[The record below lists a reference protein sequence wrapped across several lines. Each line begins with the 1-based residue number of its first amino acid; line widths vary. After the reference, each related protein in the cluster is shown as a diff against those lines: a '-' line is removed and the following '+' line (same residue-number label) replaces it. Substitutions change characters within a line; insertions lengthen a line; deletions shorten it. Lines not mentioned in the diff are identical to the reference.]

1 MVTSSKISTTLSG
14 FVPKP
19 LKVIAADLSILVDHN
34 AEKAA
39 LRLFKYY
46 EVLDVNGDL
55 FTSRQFLSWFKAVKR
70 SCNGDVEKTAKLTF
84 EGVKNKLISR
94 GENIQLP
101 LALAGIDKE
110 SRKFALL
117 YEKLLI
123 DAWVENVSHIKDLK
137 GVSDL
142 LRIHGATDSSV
153 MRYLL
158 NKIQQ
163 KFSNSGVNEV
173 IKLATKE
180 KSFSEALKLRLQNLS
195 HTVTQD
201 TLFSVLLEFN
211 VHEKLPLE
219 DLLLHRNFQAWDNEY
234 SKKEVNF
241 GREMV
246 KGLQLIHKQDEEI
259 TSALAGLKEMG
270 ELNASHLKVIK
281 ALKGDNKSSS
291 IRN

>member
-1 MVTSSKISTTLSG
+1 
-14 FVPKP
+14 
-19 LKVIAADLSILVDHN
+19 
-34 AEKAA
+34 
-39 LRLFKYY
+39 
-46 EVLDVNGDL
+46 
-55 FTSRQFLSWFKAVKR
+55 
-70 SCNGDVEKTAKLTF
+70 
-84 EGVKNKLISR
+84 
-94 GENIQLP
+94 
-101 LALAGIDKE
+101 
-110 SRKFALL
+110 
-117 YEKLLI
+117 
-123 DAWVENVSHIKDLK
+123 
-137 GVSDL
+137 
-142 LRIHGATDSSV
+142 